1 MPPQPPLLDVPIL
14 GNATVNCGQFRSSFG
29 GRLASVLDTSAR
41 LLRLLSLLPS
51 RPEWTG
57 PELAGR
63 LGVTVRTLRRDV
75 AKLRELGYP
84 VHAARGVAGGYRL
97 GAGTTLPPLP
107 LDDEEAVAV
116 ALSLRTATSSTATG
130 IAETALRALA
140 KLERI
145 LPAQLRTRTAALKLA
160 TVPLDSPA
168 VTVDPDALVAI
179 AEACQSQQQL
189 SFAYQRH
196 DGTVST
202 RTVEPYRLV
211 HTGRRWYLVA
221 RDRERDDWR
230 TFRVD
235 RISQPRATGIRST
248 PHDPPDAAAFVA
260 DAITTAPY
268 RFQAR
273 IVVRAP
279 AHIVGARVPATAG
292 AVEAIDDNSCLLTTG
307 ADSLTY
313 LAVHLAALGPDFTV
327 LEPPELVDELEALA
341 DRLIRVVGAHRANP

>member
-1 MPPQPPLLDVPIL
+1 
-14 GNATVNCGQFRSSFG
+14 
-29 GRLASVLDTSAR
+29 VLDASAR

-63 LGVTVRTLRRDV
+63 LDVTVRTLRRDV
-75 AKLRELGYP
+75 AKLRDLGYP
-84 VHAARGVAGGYRL
+84 VRAAPGIAGGYRL
-97 GAGTTLPPLP
+97 GAGTKLPPLP
-107 LDDEEAVAV
+107 LDDEEAVAI

-140 KLERI
+140 KLEGI
-145 LPAQLRTRTAALKLA
+145 LPQRLHARTAAVKLA
-160 TVPLDSPA
+160 TVPLPTQTA
-168 VTVDPDALVAI
+168 TVDPDILVAI
-179 AEACQSQQQL
+179 AEACQGQQRVG
-189 SFAYQRH
+189 FAYQRH
-196 DGTVST
+196 DGTAGA
-202 RTVEPYRLV
+202 RTVEPHRLV

-235 RISQPRATGIRST
+235 RISELRTTGIRFT

-273 IVVRAP
+273 IKVSAP
-279 AHIVGARVPATAG
+279 AHFVAAQVPATTG
-292 AVEAIDDNSCLLTTG
+292 VVEAIDDNSCLLTTG
-307 ADSLTY
+307 ADSLRY
-313 LAVHLAALGPDFTV
+313 LAMQLTGLGPDFEV
-327 LEPPELVDELEALA
+327 LEPPQLVDELRTMA
-341 DRLIRVVGAHRANP
+341 DRLTRVLSAHH